1 MSMSK
6 SGRRA
11 LFIIVATLANIVLIF
26 AITIALI
33 ALYSVTLGR
42 VLKAESSAFAVL
54 VCIILSFVLSIVIY
68 TKILNAIQKRP
79 DLVEKWALNKESKRD

>member
-6 SGRRA
+6 NARRA
-11 LFIIVATLANIVLIF
+11 LFITVATLANIVLIF

-33 ALYSVTLGR
+33 ALYSLTLGR
-42 VLKAESSAFAVL
+42 VLKAESTVFAVFI
-54 VCIILSFVLSIVIY
+54 CIILSFVLSIVIY

-79 DLVEKWALNKESKRD
+79 DLVEKWALNKEKKN